1 LLRRDKAESRKFANL
16 LTVIRIKLQICKFCV
31 MAGLHVAADGQIEKC
46 VYTKGMADRAPSR
59 FLDRTTPPHIFT
71 LVLMAGMSAMSMSI
85 FLPSLPAMTREF
97 GTDYA
102 VMQLS
107 VSVYLGCTALLQ
119 IIIGPLSDRF
129 GRRSVTIVSLVLFV
143 LATLGCYLSTSVEMF
158 LFFRMMQATIAV
170 GMVVSRAIV
179 RDMYGQEE
187 SASMIGYVTMGM
199 SIVPMIAPSIG
210 GMLDTAFGW
219 RATFVFLMVFGTL
232 MALLCWA
239 DQGETSKSRG
249 VSFRKQVSE
258 YPELFTSP
266 RFWGYSCGAAFS
278 SGSFFA
284 FLGGAPYVATEVFNQ
299 PVSMTGFFLGAPA
312 VGYGLGNFLSG
323 RYSVRYGIDRMIV
336 AGSVV
341 QVCGLALSL
350 LVSYLGYGSAW
361 TFFGFVTF
369 VGLGNGLVLPN
380 ANAGLLSVRPHL
392 AGTASGIGGAIMIGG
407 GAMLAATAGALL
419 EGGNGSFPLQWIM
432 LISASMG
439 GLAIWFVIRRKRAL
453 ALS

>member
-1 LLRRDKAESRKFANL
+1 MKW
-16 LTVIRIKLQICKFCV
+16 
-31 MAGLHVAADGQIEKC
+31 
-46 VYTKGMADRAPSR
+46 VYTQGMADRIHTR

-119 IIIGPLSDRF
+119 VMIGPLSDRF
-129 GRRSVTIVSLVLFV
+129 GRRSVTLVSLVVFV
-143 LATLGCYLSTSVEMF
+143 LATAGCYFSTSVEMF
-158 LFFRMMQATIAV
+158 LAFRMLQATIAV
-170 GMVVSRAIV
+170 GMVLSRAIV

-210 GMLDTAFGW
+210 GALDTAFGW
-219 RATFVFLMVFGTL
+219 RATFVFLMLFGSA

-239 DQGETSKSRG
+239 DQGETAKTQG
-249 VSFRKQVSE
+249 VTFRQQVTE
-258 YPELFTSP
+258 YPELFKSP
-266 RFWGYSCGAAFS
+266 RFWGYAFAAAFS
-278 SGSFFA
+278 SGTFFA

-299 PVSMTGFFLGAPA
+299 PVAMTGFFLGVPA
-312 VGYGLGNFLSG
+312 LGYALGNFLSG

-336 AGSVV
+336 AGSIV
-341 QVCGLALSL
+341 QVVGLGLSL
-350 LVSYLGYGSAW
+350 VVSYLGFGSAW
-361 TFFGFVTF
+361 MFFGFVTF

-407 GAMLAATAGALL
+407 GALLAALAGAML
-419 EGGNGSFPLQWIM
+419 EGGDGSFPLQWIM
-432 LISASMG
+432 FVSAIMG
-439 GLAIWFVIRRKRAL
+439 GLAILYVLRRTRQ
-453 ALS
+453 LSRS